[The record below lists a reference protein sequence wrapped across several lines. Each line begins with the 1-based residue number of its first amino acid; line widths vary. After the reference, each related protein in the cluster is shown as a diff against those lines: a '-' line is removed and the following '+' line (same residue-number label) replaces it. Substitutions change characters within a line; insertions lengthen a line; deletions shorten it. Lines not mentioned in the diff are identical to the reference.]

1 MTQKLVIKVGG
12 ALLSDSAA
20 LSGLLDVIV
29 SLQSQLS
36 AVLVHG
42 GGDTVQSLLEKLN
55 LDSHKLDGIRVTPEE
70 QIPYVSGALA
80 GTVNTQLCAVA
91 ITKGLKPVGLTLLDG
106 NMTSATTMD
115 KAFGA
120 VGTVKPAESALLEQ
134 LCQSR
139 FLPVISSIACTED
152 GQILNINADDAAA
165 VIAQLIGADLALLS
179 DVPGVLD
186 ADKQLIPELNS
197 QQIDQYCQQNVI
209 QGGMVVKVKSAL
221 ETAIATEKSV
231 FISSW
236 KTPESLL
243 ALIER
248 GAESSSSESQ
258 KRSCGT
264 RIYSDSSFSNSTD
277 NSLQEV

>member
-55 LDSHKLDGIRVTPEE
+55 FDSHKIDGIRVTPEE

-91 ITKGLKPVGLTLLDG
+91 ITKGLKPVG
-106 NMTSATTMD
+106 MTSATTMD

-152 GQILNINADDAAA
+152 GQILNINADDAAS

-248 GAESSSSESQ
+248 GAESNSSESQ